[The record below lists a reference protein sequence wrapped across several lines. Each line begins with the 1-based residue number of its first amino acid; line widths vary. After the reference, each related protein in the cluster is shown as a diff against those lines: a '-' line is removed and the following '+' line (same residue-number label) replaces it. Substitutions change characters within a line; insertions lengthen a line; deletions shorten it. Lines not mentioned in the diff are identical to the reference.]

1 MKEYTLNHIRVMK
14 EYTLNHIRDPIVI
27 FGIFLNQ
34 VAGSGK
40 LTLNPKPRSLAID
53 PFIRPMTSPRNR
65 AQRKPLSFV
74 NP

>member
-1 MKEYTLNHIRVMK
+1 MKEYTSNHIRVMK

-40 LTLNPKPRSLAID
+40 LTLNPKPRAW
-53 PFIRPMTSPRNR
+53 
-65 AQRKPLSFV
+65 PLTHSSV
-74 NP
+74 P